1 MLRLNLNS
9 RNDKGQ
15 TPLHIACK
23 LGNEEMI
30 NLLIQNGSKINV
42 VDNAGNR
49 PFDLLSSERTSNL

>member
-1 MLRLNLNS
+1 
-9 RNDKGQ
+9 
-15 TPLHIACK
+15 
-23 LGNEEMI
+23 MI